1 MKVTVSPLSQQLAG
15 KIFAPPSKAQTHR
28 ALFAGLMTKGTTSL
42 RKPLE
47 SDDTEATV
55 RAIIATGAN
64 VVKSSDTWNV
74 TSSGTLRAPDDDIN
88 CGESGVT
95 MRFMIPI
102 LSLTGSTVTLRGKES
117 LLRRPIEPLSSAMR
131 QLGIELTLGRDY
143 VTIEGEVPKGRMIQI
158 RGDVSSQFVSGLL
171 FAGTRM
177 KKGLKITM
185 TSKLESQ
192 SYVSL
197 TIRTIKQ
204 HDVKIR
210 TTNDMAQFEIDP
222 GQIYLPADHEIQGD
236 FSSAAF
242 FLVAAAITGSPLLVN
257 NLQADSLEPDSGL
270 IKFMNVMG
278 IRTAFLDEGLRVE
291 GGSLKGVELD
301 ITNCPDLG
309 PILAVLACFAQGQT
323 RITGAARLR
332 YKESDRLAT
341 ISSELSSLGA
351 DIKETGDGLVLKG
364 PSSLRGGTVRSH
376 GDHRIAMA
384 LSVAALRAHGKVTI
398 EQAESVSKSYPR
410 FFHDLRSLGVEVLGE

>member
-1 MKVTVSPLSQQLAG
+1 MKVTVSPLSQLAG

-42 RKPLE
+42 RNPLE

-55 RAIIATGAN
+55 RAIVATGAK
-64 VVKSSDTWNV
+64 VEKSSDTWTV
-74 TSSGTLRAPDDDIN
+74 KSGGTLRAPDNDID

-131 QLGIELTLGRDY
+131 QLGIELTLGKDR

-171 FAGTRM
+171 FAGTM
-177 KKGLKITM
+177 MANGLRIMM

-197 TIRTIKQ
+197 TIRMIKE
-204 HDVKIR
+204 HGVEIK
-210 TTNDMAQFEIDP
+210 TNDGMTQFEIPP
-222 GQIYLPADHEIQGD
+222 GQVYLPANHEIQGD
-236 FSSAAF
+236 YSSAAF
-242 FLVAAAITGSPLLVN
+242 FLAAAALTNSPLLVS
-257 NLQADSLEPDSGL
+257 NLQADSLEPDSEL
-270 IKFMNVMG
+270 IRFMNVMG
-278 IRTAFLDEGLRVE
+278 IRTAFQDDGLRVE
-291 GGSLKGVELD
+291 GGSLKGRELD

-384 LSVAALRAHGKVTI
+384 LSVAALRANGKVTI

-410 FFHDLRSLGVEVLGE
+410 FFYDLRSLGVEVLGE